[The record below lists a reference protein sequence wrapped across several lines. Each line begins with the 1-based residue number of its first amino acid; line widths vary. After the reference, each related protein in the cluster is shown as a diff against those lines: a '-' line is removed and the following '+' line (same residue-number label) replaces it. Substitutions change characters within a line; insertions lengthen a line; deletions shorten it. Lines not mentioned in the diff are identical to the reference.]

1 MVCLEGTMITL
12 LRSKVIVLFSMLIVG
27 LLLLLLL
34 LNFNVTCDV
43 NA

>member
-34 LNFNVTCDV
+34 NFNVTCDV

>member
-12 LRSKVIVLFSMLIVG
+12 LRSKVIVVFSMLIVG
-27 LLLLLLL
+27 LLLLL

>member
-12 LRSKVIVLFSMLIVG
+12 LRSKVIVVFSMLIIG
-27 LLLLLLL
+27 LLLLL